1 MQLLG
6 RMEGGGLQGDEITMK
21 SVLGRRRTS
30 LFFFVGGGGRE
41 AWNMWSAIA
50 MVLILLVSSS
60 YCGRIVVLSLL
71 LVASFHQ
78 CQSGVINCYYF
89 G

>member
-30 LFFFVGGGGRE
+30 LFFFVGGGGGGR
-41 AWNMWSAIA
+41 
-50 MVLILLVSSS
+50 LGTCGQLLLWFLSFWFLLS

-78 CQSGVINCYYF
+78 CQSGVY
-89 G
+89 